1 MDLDRRA
8 KAMEFPE
15 ARVGPIFVI
24 LEQVDILNRVRENT
38 NDMRWYDIDPI
49 KQ

>member
-15 ARVGPIFVI
+15 AHVGQIFVI
-24 LEQVDILNRVRENT
+24 LKQVDIVNRIQENT
-38 NDMRWYDIDPI
+38 NDMR
-49 KQ
+49 